1 MAKPDVYNVDCP
13 SQSILALIGSK
24 WSMLLLCALRAGP
37 ARTHALKRRLSGVSA
52 KMLTQTLRELE
63 RHGEIPPRVEYSLTP
78 LGRSLA
84 SLVIEIEN
92 WVTANYSKM
101 TGIARRYDS
110 PAASSARYAAG
121 RTGRARLHEAHHAP
135 PGKFEASCFTFAKTG
150 QSPNCD
156 SVRTRR
162 IFSVTIQP
170 HDRNTSSCDA
180 WTQTDLSQAA

>member
-63 RHGEIPPRVEYSLTP
+63 RHGIVARRDYGEIPPRVEYSLTP

-84 SLVIEIEN
+84 TLVVEIEN

-110 PAASSARYAAG
+110 PAASSAR
-121 RTGRARLHEAHHAP
+121 
-135 PGKFEASCFTFAKTG
+135 
-150 QSPNCD
+150 
-156 SVRTRR
+156 
-162 IFSVTIQP
+162 
-170 HDRNTSSCDA
+170 
-180 WTQTDLSQAA
+180 

>member
-1 MAKPDVYNVDCP
+1 MAKADVYNVDCP

-63 RHGEIPPRVEYSLTP
+63 RHGIVARRDYGEIPPRVEYSLTP

-84 SLVIEIEN
+84 TLVIEIEN

-101 TGIARRYDS
+101 TSVVRRYDS
-110 PAASSARYAAG
+110 PAASSAR
-121 RTGRARLHEAHHAP
+121 
-135 PGKFEASCFTFAKTG
+135 
-150 QSPNCD
+150 
-156 SVRTRR
+156 
-162 IFSVTIQP
+162 
-170 HDRNTSSCDA
+170 
-180 WTQTDLSQAA
+180 